1 MSRAYELILIAAI
14 AAGMP
19 RVAAAQ
25 LDDDI
30 PDLLTVTA
38 PTVPSVKHD
47 GNQAHYDLQRDERV
61 QSDLNKVIEQDSRAL
76 NSREHQ
82 LHEAREAVVYD
93 SSRSRESA
101 LVADQAKDEQLEQKV
116 TVLKSCL
123 AAEQELA
130 MEDRRDIKLDRQEIK
145 LDGRE

>member
-1 MSRAYELILIAAI
+1 MSRAYELILIAVF

-25 LDDDI
+25 MDDDI
-30 PDLLTVTA
+30 PDLLRIPE

-47 GNQAHYDLQRDERV
+47 ASQARYDLQRDERV
-61 QSDLNKVIEQDSRAL
+61 QSDLNKVIEKDSRAL
-76 NSREHQ
+76 NSEKHQ
-82 LHEAREAVVYD
+82 LHEVGEAVVYD
-93 SSRSRESA
+93 STRNHESA
-101 LVADQAKDEQLEQKV
+101 LAVDQAKHAELKRSV
-116 TVLKSCL
+116 TVLKGSL

-145 LDGRE
+145 LDGRS